1 MTAALACTVK
11 LIRSVDDLV
20 SHCDAF
26 NFLQDGLPTPAS
38 ASRWRRGR
46 EVSEDLQV
54 IVMGKS
60 GYGKSTTLNS
70 LIGEVVFDTSDTEGC
85 TRIMQSVEFK
95 FPSAVGL
102 HYFSL
107 ADLPGIGENPQLD
120 AEYIELYRAAL
131 EKAHAVIYFMRADQR
146 DYSIDEWVF
155 GELFQQRAARAK
167 VIVAL
172 NAIDKVEPLN
182 RRQPVEISADQWNNV
197 GLRIAGISKKL
208 KLATTAIVP
217 ISATAQINTHRL
229 VARLSE
235 LLLPHMQPG

>member
-1 MTAALACTVK
+1 
-11 LIRSVDDLV
+11 
-20 SHCDAF
+20 
-26 NFLQDGLPTPAS
+26 
-38 ASRWRRGR
+38 
-46 EVSEDLQV
+46 
-54 IVMGKS
+54 
-60 GYGKSTTLNS
+60 
-70 LIGEVVFDTSDTEGC
+70 
-85 TRIMQSVEFK
+85 
-95 FPSAVGL
+95 
-102 HYFSL
+102 L

>member
-11 LIRSVDDLV
+11 LTRTVDDLV
-20 SHCDAF
+20 AHCDAF
-26 NFLQDGLPTPAS
+26 DFLQDGLPVPSS
-38 ASRWRRGR
+38 ASRWRRGNT
-46 EVSEDLQV
+46 VSEDLQV

-70 LIGEVVFDTSDTEGC
+70 LIGEEAFDTSDTEGC
-85 TRIMQSVEFK
+85 TRVMQSAEFK
-95 FPSAVGL
+95 FASTSGT

-120 AEYIELYRAAL
+120 AEYIQLYRAAL

-146 DYSIDEWVF
+146 DYAIDEWVF
-155 GELFQQRAARAK
+155 SELFPSRAERGK

-172 NAIDKVEPLN
+172 NAIDKIEPMN
-182 RRQPVEISADQWNNV
+182 RRHPFEMSAAQWQNV
-197 GLRIAGISKKL
+197 DLRIASISKKL
-208 KLATTAIVP
+208 KLVTAAIIP
-217 ISATAQINTHRL
+217 ISAAEQINTSRL
-229 VARLSE
+229 VGRLSK